1 MANAQERM
9 VQKTRTVQESYTERD
24 GITLELTDSEASFI
38 AAVLGSKVVGDG
50 PWRDVSSGIF
60 DALSR
65 HGYSRVTNELTNT
78 IRLYHMEG
86 IVTLNG

>member
-1 MANAQERM
+1 MAKAQERM
-9 VQKTRTVQESYTERD
+9 VEKTRTVRD
-24 GITLELTDSEASFI
+24 GITLELTDAEASFI
-38 AAVLGSKVVGDG
+38 AAVLGSNIVGDG

-65 HGYSRVTNELTNT
+65 LGYSRITNELTNT

-86 IVTLNG
+86 LLTLNG